1 MCSMGKE
8 KLSIK
13 QERFIQEYLKTGNA
27 TQSIIKAYPDVT
39 YDSAR
44 MMASENLAKPSIK
57 SRIDDVLDSQGVNAA
72 FIIRE
77 LKQSNQDARNDKQH
91 SASIKA
97 IKLLADFVGITNE
110 SKTVARL
117 DSTNNQAVNLSE
129 SQALQLMAI
138 HDAIGLEGIRQLVGI
153 IDNSEANLGHS
164 D

>member
-1 MCSMGKE
+1 MGND

-27 TQSIIKAYPDVT
+27 TQSIIKAYPNAN

-110 SKTVARL
+110 SKTVERL
-117 DSTNNQAVNLSE
+117 DSTTNQAINLSE

>member
-44 MMASENLAKPSIK
+44 MMGSRALTTDNIK

-110 SKTVARL
+110 SKTVERL
-117 DSTNNQAVNLSE
+117 ESTTNQAINLSE

>member
-1 MCSMGKE
+1 MGKE

-13 QERFIQEYLKTGNA
+13 QERFIQEYLKTGNS

-44 MMASENLAKPSIK
+44 MMGSRALTTDNIK

-110 SKTVARL
+110 SKTVERL
-117 DSTNNQAVNLSE
+117 DSTTNQAINLSE

-138 HDAIGLEGIRQLVGI
+138 HDAIGLDGIRQLVGI
-153 IDNSEANLGHS
+153 VDQVGTNSGHS

>member
-1 MCSMGKE
+1 MGND

-44 MMASENLAKPSIK
+44 MMGSRALTTDNIK

-110 SKTVARL
+110 SKTVERL
-117 DSTNNQAVNLSE
+117 DSTTNQAINLSE

>member
-1 MCSMGKE
+1 MGND

-27 TQSIIKAYPDVT
+27 TQSIIKAYPNAN

-57 SRIDDVLDSQGVNAA
+57 SRIDDVLASQGVNAA

-110 SKTVARL
+110 SKTVERL
-117 DSTNNQAVNLSE
+117 DSTTNQAINLSE

-138 HDAIGLEGIRQLVGI
+138 HDAIGLDGIRQLVGI
-153 IDNSEANLGHS
+153 VDQVGTNSGHS

>member
-44 MMASENLAKPSIK
+44 MMGSRALTTDNIK

-110 SKTVARL
+110 SKTVERL
-117 DSTNNQAVNLSE
+117 DSTTNQAINLSE

>member
-27 TQSIIKAYPDVT
+27 TQSIIKAYPNAN

-44 MMASENLAKPSIK
+44 MMASENLAKHSIK

-110 SKTVARL
+110 SKTVERL
-117 DSTNNQAVNLSE
+117 DSTTNQAINLSE

>member
-1 MCSMGKE
+1 MGND

-27 TQSIIKAYPDVT
+27 TQSIIKAYPNAN

-110 SKTVARL
+110 SKTVERL
-117 DSTNNQAVNLSE
+117 DSTTNQAVNLSE

-138 HDAIGLEGIRQLVGI
+138 HDAIGLDGIRQLVGI
-153 IDNSEANLGHS
+153 VDQVGTNSGHS